1 MLTKLLLSN
10 PETKTNKLVK
20 RLFVT
25 LVTLCE
31 KEDATEINIKG
42 TDGIRPGNS
51 SFRNTSKSPES

>member
-1 MLTKLLLSN
+1 MLTKLLSN
-10 PETKTNKLVK
+10 PETKTSKLVK

-31 KEDATEINIKG
+31 EEDVTEINIEG
-42 TDGIRPGNS
+42 TDGIRPGNW